1 MAAVPPV
8 PPVPPAPPPQQ
19 YLPPQYPQPG
29 ARKPSNAIWWVL
41 GIIGACIV
49 LVMIAGLVVV
59 SALVH
64 RVKVNTRD
72 NKVEIETPVGSLK
85 VNQDSAHAT
94 GLPVYPGAMPEKS
107 QGADFEVSAN
117 GKSAGLAIEKYNSD
131 DPRETVQAWYANRL
145 GPDFKLQV
153 SKPGDNDQIPGVPV
167 DMKADD
173 VAFVNDRGDGAK
185 VVALTRHGEGTEIT
199 LVRVG
204 KKEAQ

>member
-8 PPVPPAPPPQQ
+8 PPPQQ
-19 YLPPQYPQPG
+19 YQPVQYPQP
-29 ARKPSNAIWWVL
+29 APRKPSNAIWWVL

-64 RVKVNTRD
+64 RVKVNARD

-85 VNQDSAHAT
+85 MNQDSAHAT
-94 GLPVYPGAMPEKS
+94 GLPVYPGASPEKS
-107 QGADFEVSAN
+107 QGANFEVSAN
-117 GKSAGLAIEKYNSD
+117 GKSAGLAVEKYSSD

-145 GPDFKLQV
+145 GPDFKMSV
-153 SKPGDNDQIPGVPV
+153 EKKGNSDEIPGVPV
-167 DMKADD
+167 KMNTDD

-185 VVALTRHGEGTEIT
+185 VVALTRHGEGTDIT

>member
-1 MAAVPPV
+1 MTAVPPV
-8 PPVPPAPPPQQ
+8 PPPQQ
-19 YLPPQYPQPG
+19 QYQQPPYQQPP
-29 ARKPSNAIWWVL
+29 KKSSNVIWWVL

-49 LVMIAGLVVV
+49 LVMIAGLIVV

-64 RVKVNTRD
+64 RVKVNARD

-94 GLPVYPGAMPEKS
+94 GLPVYPGATPEKS
-107 QGADFEVSAN
+107 QGANFEVSAN

-153 SKPGDNDQIPGVPV
+153 ATPGDNDQIPGVPV
-167 DMKADD
+167 KMNSTD

-185 VVALTRHGEGTEIT
+185 VVALARHGEGTEIT

>member
-8 PPVPPAPPPQQ
+8 PPPQHYQ
-19 YLPPQYPQPG
+19 PPQYPQP
-29 ARKPSNAIWWVL
+29 APRKPSNAIWWVL

-64 RVKVNTRD
+64 RVKVSSVN

-85 VNQDSAHAT
+85 MNQDSAHAT
-94 GLPVYPGAMPEKS
+94 GLPVYPGALPEKS
-107 QGADFEVSAN
+107 QGANFEVSAN
-117 GKSAGLAIEKYNSD
+117 GKSAGLAVEKYSSD

-145 GPDFKLQV
+145 GPDFKMSV
-153 SKPGDNDQIPGVPV
+153 ENKGNSDQIPGVPV
-167 DMKADD
+167 QMKTDD

-185 VVALTRHGEGTEIT
+185 VVALTRRGEGTEIT

>member
-1 MAAVPPV
+1 MTAVPPV
-8 PPVPPAPPPQQ
+8 PPPQQ
-19 YLPPQYPQPG
+19 QYQQPPYQQPP
-29 ARKPSNAIWWVL
+29 KKSSNVIWWVL

-49 LVMIAGLVVV
+49 LVMIAGLIVV

-64 RVKVNTRD
+64 RVKVNARD

-94 GLPVYPGAMPEKS
+94 GLPVYPGATPEKS
-107 QGADFEVSAN
+107 QGANFEVSAN

-131 DPRETVQAWYANRL
+131 DPRETVQAWYAIRL

-153 SKPGDNDQIPGVPV
+153 ATPGDNDQIPGVPV
-167 DMKADD
+167 KMNSTD

-185 VVALTRHGEGTEIT
+185 VVALARHGEGTEIT

>member
-8 PPVPPAPPPQQ
+8 PPPQQ
-19 YLPPQYPQPG
+19 FQPPQYPQP
-29 ARKPSNAIWWVL
+29 APRKPSNAIWWVL

-64 RVKVNTRD
+64 RVKVNARD

-85 VNQDSAHAT
+85 MNQDSAHST
-94 GLPVYPGAMPEKS
+94 GLPVYPGATAEKS
-107 QGADFEVSAN
+107 QGANFEVSAN
-117 GKSAGLAIEKYNSD
+117 GKSAGLAIEKYSSD

-153 SKPGDNDQIPGVPV
+153 PKPGDNDQIPGVPV
-167 DMKADD
+167 KMNTDD

-185 VVALTRHGEGTEIT
+185 VVALTRHSEGTEIT

>member
-8 PPVPPAPPPQQ
+8 PPPQQ
-19 YLPPQYPQPG
+19 YQPPQYQQQPP
-29 ARKPSNAIWWVL
+29 RKSSNVIWWVL

-49 LVMIAGLVVV
+49 LVMIAGLIVV

-64 RVKVNTRD
+64 RVKVNARD

-85 VNQDSAHAT
+85 MNQDSAHAT

-107 QGADFEVSAN
+107 QGANFEVSAN
-117 GKSAGLAIEKYNSD
+117 GKSAGLAIENYNSD
-131 DPRETVQAWYANRL
+131 DPRETVQTWYANRL

-153 SKPGDNDQIPGVPV
+153 SKPGEDNDQIPGVPV
-167 DMKADD
+167 KMNTTD

-185 VVALTRHGEGTEIT
+185 VVALSRHGEGTEIT

>member
-8 PPVPPAPPPQQ
+8 PPPQQ
-19 YLPPQYPQPG
+19 FQPPQYPQAPP
-29 ARKPSNAIWWVL
+29 RKPSNAIWWVL

-64 RVKVNTRD
+64 RVRVNARD

-85 VNQDSAHAT
+85 MNQDSAHAT

-107 QGADFEVSAN
+107 QGANFEVSAN
-117 GKSAGLAIEKYNSD
+117 GKSAGLAIEKYSSD
-131 DPRETVQAWYANRL
+131 DPRETVQAWYVSKL
-145 GPDFKLQV
+145 GPDFKMQV
-153 SKPGDNDQIPGVPV
+153 STPGDHNSDQIPGVPV
-167 DMKADD
+167 QMESSD

-185 VVALTRHGEGTEIT
+185 VVALGHHGEGTEIT

-204 KKEAQ
+204 KKEVQ